1 MPTMAGKA
9 GSRSDGSGVR
19 PGEDEEDDGKNEQDE
34 KDDLNGVALRAGR
47 AAGGGVVHG
56 GVSENGRRQ
65 FFGQSR
71 QSQRMVVGK
80 SMEPCLPECPPSPN
94 SN

>member
-47 AAGGGVVHG
+47 AAGGGLVHG
-56 GVSENGRRQ
+56 EKMKAVIPWANRARASA
-65 FFGQSR
+65 
-71 QSQRMVVGK
+71 
-80 SMEPCLPECPPSPN
+80 
-94 SN
+94 